1 MNFKMFED
9 KNWFQLIRNKVL
21 RLSDGSVI
29 KQDLLST
36 LLLINVFAY
45 IIGTMNYIW
54 NNGVDKVFQ
63 SFISH
68 LLAFMFT
75 INSFL
80 DFHLGKVDEL
90 LYWKPTVVLQLSY
103 SDILNDIGLLL
114 TRVIPYG
121 ILLIF
126 IFVIFSREKF
136 INEVIKV
143 ISSILLV
150 IMTFGEYQLTLSV
163 ILMLII
169 ASSIQFGKG
178 NLFRL
183 LSICL
188 LFLTPTLNLEKKV
201 KSKQSNSV
209 LKIFLWIFSWLMI
222 SKIISIWF
230 EIPLDVAVLLV
241 IVLMVRFSLQLQ
253 TKNPRLEILLKG
265 AIYFIVF
272 ITVIVSNNTTDK
284 MISLVTVSIAI
295 YFAVDRFFSLFK
307 EIETL
312 VQKDKINYY
321 LYFDNSINILKQ
333 NFVTDEFLT
342 SVINDIDDQELYG
355 QLIIRAELG
364 MKDSFEKILSL
375 VKDQREY
382 KSYQLLLLSLEYKLQ
397 KKNNKELTI
406 VNFIEDNVQNEI
418 LYDDQM
424 MLPIEFL
431 VLYGEELKE
440 NNYFEQARYY
450 LGFSEYYDSYKY
462 INSYFDCIRII
473 GDEKEL
479 NRLQKNYVLH

>member
-1 MNFKMFED
+1 MNLEMFED
-9 KNWFQLIRNKVL
+9 KNLFQLIRNKVL
-21 RLSDGSVI
+21 RLSDGSVL

-36 LLLINVFAY
+36 LILINVFTY
-45 IIGTMNYIW
+45 LIGAINFFW
-54 NNGVDKVFQ
+54 NNGVDKIFQ

-68 LLAFMFT
+68 ILALMFT

-80 DFHLGKVDEL
+80 DFFLGEVREPI
-90 LYWKPTVVLQLSY
+90 YWKPIVPQLSFSEIL
-103 SDILNDIGLLL
+103 SDIDLFL
-114 TRVIPYG
+114 TRFIPCM
-121 ILLIF
+121 ILLFF
-126 IFVIFSREKF
+126 INVIFSREKF

-143 ISSILLV
+143 ISLILV
-150 IMTFGEYQLTLSV
+150 AIMVFGEYQFTLSV
-163 ILMLII
+163 ILMLIL

-188 LFLTPTLNLEKKV
+188 LFLTPTLNLEKNV
-201 KSKQSNSV
+201 KSKQSNI
-209 LKIFLWIFSWLMI
+209 KIFLWIFSWLMI

-230 EIPLDVAVLLV
+230 EIPLEVAVLLV

-397 KKNNKELTI
+397 KK
-406 VNFIEDNVQNEI
+406 
-418 LYDDQM
+418 
-424 MLPIEFL
+424 
-431 VLYGEELKE
+431 
-440 NNYFEQARYY
+440 
-450 LGFSEYYDSYKY
+450 
-462 INSYFDCIRII
+462 II
-473 GDEKEL
+473 
-479 NRLQKNYVLH
+479 KNLL

>member
-1 MNFKMFED
+1 MNLEMFED
-9 KNWFQLIRNKVL
+9 KNLFQLIRNKVL
-21 RLSDGSVI
+21 RLSDGSVL

-36 LLLINVFAY
+36 LILINVFTY
-45 IIGTMNYIW
+45 LIGAINFFW
-54 NNGVDKVFQ
+54 NNGVDKIFQ

-68 LLAFMFT
+68 ILALMFT

-80 DFHLGKVDEL
+80 DFFLGEVREPI
-90 LYWKPTVVLQLSY
+90 YWKPIVPQLSFSEIL
-103 SDILNDIGLLL
+103 SDIDLFL
-114 TRVIPYG
+114 TRFIPCM
-121 ILLIF
+121 ILLFF
-126 IFVIFSREKF
+126 INVIFSREKF

-143 ISSILLV
+143 ISLILV
-150 IMTFGEYQLTLSV
+150 AIMVFGEYQFTLSV
-163 ILMLII
+163 ILMLIL

-188 LFLTPTLNLEKKV
+188 LFLTPTLNLEKNV
-201 KSKQSNSV
+201 KSKQSNI
-209 LKIFLWIFSWLMI
+209 KIFLWIFSWLMI

-230 EIPLDVAVLLV
+230 EIPLEVAVLLV

-333 NFVTDEFLT
+333 NFVMDEFLT

-418 LYDDQM
+418 LYDEQL

-440 NNYFEQARYY
+440 NNYYEQARYY

-479 NRLQKNYVLH
+479 NRLQKKYVLH